1 MGFSSASWEF
11 QTNFG
16 GHIVPTKRAIGA
28 QALRNGPMPPLEVIT
43 YRYRDIDAEE
53 VENHAKSYQGNKIE
67 QKL

>member
-1 MGFSSASWEF
+1 
-11 QTNFG
+11 
-16 GHIVPTKRAIGA
+16 
-28 QALRNGPMPPLEVIT
+28 MPPLEVIT